1 MLGGNLVDQDA
12 LDSIIKAGA
21 VTREALQ
28 LGAGMIA
35 EGVSLLSVAE
45 RTEEHIRKR
54 GAKPAFPVNIGIN
67 QVAAH
72 YTPASNDIST
82 FHRGDVVKLDVGAHV
97 NGYMGDTAMTV
108 EVGTRNWHSL
118 IDAPS
123 KALSMV
129 IEMIGDGVPVNTIGD
144 TIDRGIRSNGF
155 LPIRN
160 LAGHEIKRHKLHS
173 GLSISNYDDG
183 NNTKVRN
190 DMLLAIE
197 PFATDG
203 AGEVD
208 NSKPG
213 NIYICQ
219 RDREIRDAGAERLS
233 SMIKEEFGGMAFC
246 ERWCTA
252 FDPKAPTHLR
262 TLVRYGA
269 IHAYPILTEVK
280 GGMVSQAEHTIL
292 ISGSRAQVTT

>member
-1 MLGGNLVDQDA
+1 MDQDA

-21 VTREALQ
+21 VTQEARQ

-45 RTEEHIRKR
+45 ETEAYIRKK
-54 GAKPAFPVNIGIN
+54 GAKPAFPVNISIN
-67 QVAAH
+67 QIAAH
-72 YTPASNDIST
+72 YTPASNDTST
-82 FHRGDVVKLDVGAHV
+82 FRRGDVVKLDVGAHV
-97 NGYMGDTAMTV
+97 NGYMGDTAITV
-108 EVGTRNWHSL
+108 EVGTRNWFSL

-129 IEMIGDGVPVNTIGD
+129 IDMISEGVPVGAIGGTIE
-144 TIDRGIRSNGF
+144 RGIRSNGF
-155 LPIRN
+155 VPIHN
-160 LAGHEIKRHKLHS
+160 LAGHEIKRHNLHS

-183 NNTKVRN
+183 NTTRVCN

-213 NIYICQ
+213 NIYIVQ
-219 RDREIRDAGAERLS
+219 RDREIGDAGANRLFG
-233 SMIKEEFGGMAFC
+233 MIKEEFGSVAFC

-252 FDPKAPTHLR
+252 FDPKAPTYLR
-262 TLVRYGA
+262 TLIRYGA
-269 IHAYPILTEVK
+269 IHAYPILTEAK
-280 GGMVSQAEHTIL
+280 GGMVAQAEHTIL
-292 ISGSRAQVTT
+292 INGSRAQVTT